1 MPRPYHSP
9 SSIALG
15 RTCQRAWAYQY
26 LDGLRDPD
34 VSWPVVESYKWD
46 HGRARYVSAD
56 GQSCSAAQRGA
67 ALGKAMHATAERWF
81 DPSRGV
87 PDWLT
92 LPGQMFAA
100 ARHHY
105 PEPSLASRVVVEAEI
120 GATPVLGARDGG
132 PRWAMP
138 VHGILWAGYRDLL
151 IEAPAELAR
160 IGVVAPEG
168 VAVFDH
174 KSTSNIAEHALTHAE
189 LLVDPQASLYAIDA
203 CEELGLASIPMR
215 WVYTE
220 SKKIRRS
227 LPVDAT
233 IELSRAHDT
242 IGPCADLARELD
254 TLTRSEDAPQ
264 NTAACNMYGPPDR
277 VNCRHHVSN
286 GGRCNARQRLG
297 PIDIHHEKKAEIK
310 MALSAEATANFAKIK
325 AEAAAKRAAAAEGGT
340 AADAPDAEDLGTEP
354 EAVEAPA
361 NPLRSD
367 GHPRGAAPGEVS
379 KVTGKAATPRAT
391 KPPEG
396 SQAATIAAL
405 AAELATA
412 DRARDAVLAK
422 LRAAV
427 A

>member
-26 LDGLRDPD
+26 IDGLRDPD

-46 HGRARYVSAD
+46 HGRARYVGAD

-81 DPSRGV
+81 DPTRGE
-87 PDWLT
+87 PDWDA

-105 PEPSLASRVVVEAEI
+105 PEPQLITYAQVEAPI
-120 GATPVLGARDGG
+120 GTVALPGVGGSARDGA
-132 PRWAMP
+132 PTVALP
-138 VHGILWAGYRDLL
+138 VAGILWAGYRDLF
-151 IEAPAELAR
+151 IEAPDELR
-160 IGVVAPEG
+160 RVGVNAPDG
-168 VAVFDH
+168 VASFDH

-189 LLVDPQASLYAIDA
+189 LLVDPQASLYAIDD
-203 CEELGLASIPMR
+203 CERLGLRAMPMR
-215 WVYTE
+215 WAYTE

-277 VNCRHHVSN
+277 VNCRHHTSN

-297 PIDIHHEKKAEIK
+297 PIDIHHEKKSEIK
-310 MALSAEATANFAKIK
+310 MALSTEASANFARVK
-325 AEAAAKRAAAAEGGT
+325 AEAAAKRAAAAEGAGET
-340 AADAPDAEDLGTEP
+340 VGAPEELAHAELDATEDAPAKP
-354 EAVEAPA
+354 V
-361 NPLRSD
+361 R
-367 GHPRGAAPGEVS
+367 
-379 KVTGKAATPRAT
+379 AATPRAT

-405 AAELATA
+405 AAELALA
-412 DRARDAVLAK
+412 DRARDAVLTK